1 MKTMRS
7 KMPALLLAV
16 VLLLSQAAVF
26 PAFAADEPPAATG
39 GDDYCSVC
47 GSDAKRGDLL
57 HTIAAT
63 CAADGYEIY
72 ECVAEKTVE
81 GSEPVQCKGTITVCL
96 PASEVAHTKG
106 DTKCA
111 FQAATCEEEGHQ
123 AYWLCEVC
131 GCYLDKNGNKME
143 EKDVILPAKGHY
155 WETSE
160 TVPPTCTEDGCKIVE
175 CIRCNASR
183 TEPDE
188 AAHGHTFV
196 EVEAKA
202 ATCREAGYEA
212 YFACSVC
219 DAEDPERPKVVIP
232 VLDHNCKLIEHK
244 DPTCTEDGYNLFR
257 CEDAACPYGS
267 EAGIREILPA
277 LGHDLISHAAKEATC
292 TEIGYAAYETCT
304 RCDYTTYD
312 SDSET
317 PMLEHVPVTLYKD
330 ADCTEDGYAGVVA
343 CELCGT
349 ILHEGEVIP
358 AKGHTFGE
366 VVEAVEPI
374 CETDGNL
381 AYKTCTVCGG
391 NFAADSK
398 DGDPAA
404 VALDSVVLKA
414 LGHDY
419 VVWSQ
424 QLPTCTEEGY
434 QVSYCS
440 RCDVNHSETLAPA
453 GHSFAFVEEIPADCE
468 TAGTKAHNTCTACGK
483 NFAVDADAGDIAIEP
498 VADADLTIEALGH
511 APVSVEA
518 VIPTYNTAG
527 NTAGTKC
534 ERCGDWLT
542 AQFLPELKE
551 SVKFHYEITGV
562 NGADAAVNSGY
573 VTLNIYFDVLADAA
587 DKAEYGSDVLANIFG
602 IDLALT
608 YDESVFELTN
618 VQVAPGAFAK
628 AEFTP
633 YETANENGKVAIA
646 QDMVNSF
653 KVFRGED
660 NLFASLIFRV
670 NKDAEAKAYTFA
682 LDAVQGI
689 TVTHPEQDET
699 IDVSSSESEITV
711 SVRKLGDANGDGVF
725 NSADSLLLS
734 EYIKNPD
741 VEKAYITEYD
751 LDKDGDIDFIDLDL
765 LRKAIVGNDEYLTIV
780 VDPGADSDAE
790 V

>member
-1 MKTMRS
+1 MKKWLIRCLTV
-7 KMPALLLAV
+7 LAMV
-16 VLLLSQAAVF
+16 CLIPGIVLNVK
-26 PAFAADEPPAATG
+26 AADSIYTYCFVCMQQRNYEILGYTKV
-39 GDDYCSVC
+39 DSTKHRIHIKCSVC
-47 GSDAKRGDLL
+47 GRKNSIVYGDLSD
-57 HTIAAT
+57 HTGGTETPTCTTGKTCEKCGAEYGILGHKWKTPANASLGNGTHRIICLRCGLNGTASCTGGTAT
-63 CAADGYEIY
+63 CTTKA
-72 ECVAEKTVE
+72 
-81 GSEPVQCKGTITVCL
+81 VCEACGGKYGKRNL
-96 PASEVAHTKG
+96 NNHALVHYDAQAPTCTKPGWDAFDTCPRCYYTTFRAIPALKHDLEHH
-106 DTKCA
+106 
-111 FQAATCEEEGHQ
+111 E
-123 AYWLCEVC
+123 
-131 GCYLDKNGNKME
+131 
-143 EKDVILPAKGHY
+143 AKA
-155 WETSE
+155 
-160 TVPPTCTEDGCKIVE
+160 PTCTEKGWD
-175 CIRCNASR
+175 A
-183 TEPDE
+183 
-188 AAHGHTFV
+188 
-196 EVEAKA
+196 
-202 ATCREAGYEA
+202 YEA
-212 YFACSVC
+212 CSRFGC
-219 DAEDPERPKVVIP
+219 DYTTRKE
-232 VLDHNCKLIEHK
+232 
-244 DPTCTEDGYNLFR
+244 
-257 CEDAACPYGS
+257 
-267 EAGIREILPA
+267 LPA
-277 LGHDLISHAAKEATC
+277 LNHALEQHAAQAPTC

-312 SDSET
+312 PDSET
-317 PMLEHVPVTLYKD
+317 PMLKHTIATLYKD

-343 CELCGT
+343 CKVCGT

-366 VVEAVEPI
+366 AVEAVEPT

-483 NFAVDADAGDIAIEP
+483 NFAVDADAGDIATEP

-573 VTLNIYFDVLADAA
+573 VTLDIYFDVLADAA